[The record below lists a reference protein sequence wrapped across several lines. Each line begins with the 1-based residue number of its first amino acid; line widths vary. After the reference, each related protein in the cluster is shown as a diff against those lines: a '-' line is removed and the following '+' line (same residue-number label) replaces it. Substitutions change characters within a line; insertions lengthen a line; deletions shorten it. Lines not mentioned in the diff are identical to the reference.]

1 MSMPAEQARA
11 LVSAR
16 RFLLDLCIPGKIK
29 RVPREVRREA
39 RARVKHMP
47 MSWDLPRIVEDELA
61 MDHMQEMEEYH
72 RKQFWADCG
81 LDGRE
86 R

>member
-1 MSMPAEQARA
+1 MSLPTEQARA
-11 LVSAR
+11 IVQAR

-29 RVPREVRREA
+29 KIPRAVRQEA

-47 MSWDLPRIVEDELA
+47 MSWDLPRIVADEIA
-61 MDHMQEMEEYH
+61 MEGMEKMEEWH
-72 RKQFWADCG
+72 RKQFWEECG
-81 LDGRE
+81 MDGRE

>member
-1 MSMPAEQARA
+1 VSTTLEQARA
-11 LVSAR
+11 VASAR

-29 RVPREVRREA
+29 KIPRAVRQEA

-47 MSWDLPRIVEDELA
+47 MSWDIPRIAEDEAAL
-61 MDHMQEMEEYH
+61 DYMQEIEEFH
-72 RKQFWADCG
+72 RKQFWGECG
-81 LDGRE
+81 IDGRE